1 MFSELETE
9 KRGEGRA
16 FADLQASSVS
26 STPGSLFNAH
36 SHSVCVPKKTE
47 PSSKAVSHAKL
58 LNDI

>member
-1 MFSELETE
+1 MFSELEKKEE
-9 KRGEGRA
+9 K
-16 FADLQASSVS
+16 ADLQASSVS

-47 PSSKAVSHAKL
+47 LSSKAASHAKL